1 MITCE
6 MPAVTMNGQYSSAE
20 AAQRLGI
27 HRNTLSQWVAR
38 GGVIKCKVRRANGR
52 RFFLGSEIIR
62 LGKAK
67 M

>member
-20 AAQRLGI
+20 AEQRLWI

-38 GGVIKCKVRRANGR
+38 GVIKCKVRRANGR

-62 LGKAK
+62 VWKAQ